1 VRSTLRRA
9 APVAALLSFSA
20 LAVACSSS
28 TTTTTPGSTAAG
40 GSAGSGMDYS
50 TLTGT
55 LQGSGSSFQQG
66 FDDAAREALQEKAP
80 DLTVN
85 YNPVGSG
92 AGKTDLAD
100 QKTQFA
106 GTDSLVKDEDKPKY
120 KGGSFL
126 YFPTV
131 AAPITVSYNVSGLD
145 KLSLSPS
152 TLAKIFQGDVKKWDA
167 DAIKADNPGA
177 TLPGGDIK
185 VVRRADSS
193 GTTETFTRYLKK
205 AAPDDW
211 KLEAAST
218 VNWPADFV
226 SAQQNGG
233 VAQAIKGA
241 DGSIGYVDFNDAK
254 SADLKFASVKN
265 KKGTFVAPGLPASVS
280 ALAAAQIKD
289 DLTYDALDTDA
300 ADAYPI
306 VAATYLLVYQKYPS
320 AETVTA
326 LKGWLTFVLT
336 DGQGLAESVNFAKLP
351 EDLRKKA
358 LDQVAK
364 LTSG

>member
-1 VRSTLRRA
+1 VRSTIRRA

-20 LAVACSSS
+20 LAVACSGG

-40 GSAGSGMDYS
+40 GGSGTDYS

-55 LQGSGSSFQQG
+55 LQGSGSSFQAG
-66 FDDAAREALQEKAP
+66 FNDAAREALQEKAP
-80 DLTVN
+80 ELTVN

-120 KGGSFL
+120 KGGAFL

-131 AAPITVSYNVSGLD
+131 AAPITVSYNVTGLD
-145 KLSLSPS
+145 RLSLSPS
-152 TLAKIFQGDVKKWDA
+152 TLAKIFQGEVKKWDA
-167 DAIKADNPGA
+167 EPIKADNPGVS
-177 TLPGGDIK
+177 LPGGDIK

-193 GTTETFTRYLKK
+193 GTTETFTKYLKK
-205 AAPDDW
+205 AAPEDW
-211 KLEAAST
+211 KLDAAST

-241 DGSIGYVDFNDAK
+241 DGYIGYVDYNDAK

-280 ALAAAQIKD
+280 ALGAAKVKD
-289 DLTYDALDTDA
+289 DLTYDALDSDA

-306 VAATYLLVYQKYPS
+306 VAATYLLVYAKYPS

-336 DGQGLAESVNFAKLP
+336 DGQALAESVNFAKLP
-351 EDLRKKA
+351 EELRKKA

-364 LTSG
+364 VTSG